1 MEQLD
6 LMELMDADWY
16 APLRRIV
23 SLGSQDEGV
32 AHQGELHMARQ
43 RHLGQFFTPDAIALF
58 MWQFVCNFLPK
69 RKVSILDNSVG
80 SARLLQYASP
90 DRHALY
96 GVDVHG
102 DAITAVQGAMEAAG
116 FDCDFR
122 RAGMEDIQPRSFD
135 IALINPP
142 FSLHLESPHLKPLP
156 GTTWGRYGQGTSALS
171 HEYALQQA
179 LDAAQVVVAL
189 LPLTFADAIASATYD
204 SDSPLQRAAHRL
216 AGFFEMP
223 VQAFKEEG
231 ANVRTAVLVFDRY
244 RLKIGQFVREQVSDP
259 SMTVAELKLHFEES
273 AHSKPKLGLQS
284 LDESQPAITR
294 PVTGDQ
300 RVTICHDGRRISLRF
315 RCGFVE
321 AMVLNHVLDRR
332 IYSRDG
338 HRLPRGMRYAGQGLL
353 DMETYLVQ
361 DDPSDALNR
370 LVERIGSAGGKAEF
384 APGFVE
390 HFARRARRSARQAVP
405 LRHEVWTTGAR
416 SAESVTGVA
425 RATHKIDPTKWA
437 SPLVR
442 AGDTVVFAREAD
454 GRYGYTVNGVASML
468 SVDELNARFSVENVA
483 QGWEVVHEGLAT
495 AFPQHAALLRRRMEA
510 LGIDQWLDWEF
521 QQDDLIET
529 LMKPQG
535 CVIAWEQAC
544 GKSRLSIALILLS
557 GVTHG
562 LIVVEAR
569 LIGEMLNELAQ
580 LPIAPSIV
588 KVIDS
593 EEDLRDLR
601 QVNLISYERLRM
613 PVDRAKSVRVTYAHR
628 LRRRIGLLVAD
639 EGERQA
645 NPTSDQ
651 SRALWQLS
659 ARRRY
664 VLTGSPI
671 PNYPRDAFGLMA
683 FSGGDGTAAQPY
695 GFRRGYI
702 EPNWISSVEFAM
714 RGVDRFRDD
723 FVVLEWVTWQFAESL
738 QEGAK
743 REVPKIGN
751 LHAYRAM
758 LAPHVKRR
766 LVCEPDVS
774 RYIRIDPPVVTTH
787 TVDWDAQHLATYLD
801 AADEFADW
809 YRRSRDDKKACN
821 LVTILA
827 RIRAVHFAANYPQYG
842 MEGVARLA
850 GLTSKQR
857 AIIAR
862 MREIAAKGQ
871 QAIVFAENPG
881 VLNAIARE
889 LSSDGVDTVL
899 FHGEIPISKRVADK
913 DRRFI
918 TGRATGLL
926 STKASGR
933 AGYNLPN
940 ADYVLFYDR
949 SWTWRIEYQAMRRA
963 LRWNRKGVLNV
974 EYFHLPGSIDEYQAQ
989 MVAHKRDSMQAGLDW
1004 ATPELE
1010 DETFLHMDSLLDR
1023 FVEDLASAHDHTAR
1037 DMRAILKEA
1046 A

>member
-1 MEQLD
+1 MGQMD
-6 LMELMDADWY
+6 LMDLIEADWY
-16 APLRRIV
+16 APLRKIA

-43 RHLGQFFTPDAIALF
+43 RHLGQFFTPDTISLF
-58 MWQFVCNFLPK
+58 MWQFVSGFLPK
-69 RKVSILDNSVG
+69 RKVSVLDNSVG

-90 DRHALY
+90 EHHTLY

-102 DAITAVQGAMEAAG
+102 NAIEAVQAAMEAAG
-116 FDCDFR
+116 FDGDFR
-122 RAGMEDIQPRSFD
+122 RAGMEDIHPGSFD
-135 IALINPP
+135 FALINPP
-142 FSLHLESPHLKPLP
+142 FSLHLESPNLKPYP
-156 GTTWGRYGQGTSALS
+156 CTTWGRYGANTSALS
-171 HEYALQQA
+171 HEYALYQA
-179 LDAAQVVVAL
+179 LDAASIVVAL
-189 LPLTFADAIASATYD
+189 LPSTTADAIAAAMYD
-204 SDSPLQRAAHRL
+204 SDAPLYKAARRL

-223 VQAFKEEG
+223 ADAFKDEG
-231 ANVRTAVLVFDRY
+231 ANVRTAVLLFDRY
-244 RLKIGQFVREQVSDP
+244 RAKPGDYQRAAVQDVHAAVEPI
-259 SMTVAELKLHFEES
+259 KLHFEEN
-273 AHSKPKLGLQS
+273 AYGKPKLNLQL
-284 LDESQPAITR
+284 LDDSQPAITR
-294 PVTGDQ
+294 PVTGDSTV
-300 RVTICHDGRRISLRF
+300 RICHDGRRISLKF
-315 RCGFVE
+315 KCGFAE
-321 AMVLNHVLDRR
+321 AMVLNAVLDHR
-332 IYSRDG
+332 IFSRDG
-338 HRLPRGMRYAGQGLL
+338 HRLPTGMRYSGQGLL
-353 DMETYLVQ
+353 DLETYLVQ
-361 DDPSDALNR
+361 DDPFDALNR
-370 LVERIGSAGGKAEF
+370 LADRIQGAGGVPEF
-384 APGFVE
+384 APGFFK
-390 HFARRARRSARQAVP
+390 HFARRARRSQRQAIP

-416 SAESVTGVA
+416 SAESVTGMA
-425 RATHKIDPTKWA
+425 RTTHKVDATKWA
-437 SPLVR
+437 SPLIK
-442 AGDTVVFAREAD
+442 AGDSMSFSRDDD
-454 GRYGYTVNGVASML
+454 GRYQYRVNGVTYWL
-468 SVDELNARFSVENVA
+468 SVDELNARFAVENVSE
-483 QGWEVVHEGLAT
+483 GWEVVHEGLA
-495 AFPQHAALLRRRMEA
+495 ARYPQHAGLLRSRLKA
-510 LGIDQWLDWEF
+510 LGIDQWLDWDF

-544 GKSRLSIALILLS
+544 GKSRLAIALILLS
-557 GVTHG
+557 GVKHG

-569 LIGEMLNELAQ
+569 LIGEMLNEIAQ
-580 LPIAPSIV
+580 LPIDPAMV
-588 KVIDS
+588 KVIDGAS
-593 EEDLRDLR
+593 DLGDLR
-601 QVNLISYERLRM
+601 QINLVSYERLRM
-613 PVDRAKSVRVTYAHR
+613 PIDRDVSSRVTYAHR

-639 EGERQA
+639 EGERLA

-659 ARRRY
+659 GRRGY

-671 PNYPRDAFGLMA
+671 PNYPRDAFGLIA

-695 GFRRGYI
+695 GYRRGYI
-702 EPNWISSVEFAM
+702 EPNWINSVEYAM

-758 LAPHVKRR
+758 LAAHVKRR

-774 RYIRIDPPVVTTH
+774 RYIQIDPPVVTTH
-787 TVDWDAQHLATYLD
+787 TVEWDNQHLSMYLQ
-801 AADEFADW
+801 AADDFADW
-809 YRRSRDDKKACN
+809 YRNARGNQKACN

-842 MEGVARLA
+842 MEGVERLY

-857 AIIAR
+857 AVIQR
-862 MREIAAKGQ
+862 MREIAAEGKQ
-871 QAIVFAENPG
+871 VILFAENPG
-881 VLNAIARE
+881 VLNAIASE
-889 LSSDGVDTVL
+889 LKTDGVDTVL
-899 FHGEIPISKRVADK
+899 FHGEIPIKRRVADK

-918 TGRATGLL
+918 TGLATGLL

-963 LRWNRKGVLNV
+963 LRWNRKGILHV

-1023 FVEDLASAHDHTAR
+1023 FVDDLASLHEHTSA
-1037 DMRAILKEA
+1037 DMRRLLKEA